1 MLIKSK
7 RKNFN
12 IVEFQTVNDI
22 ILYCI
27 TNGLLNNFK
36 SLNNEIELKLL
47 FLLNNNKIIYVEY
60 TGLSDKNNYIE
71 NSITDKYNKNV
82 ETKKTNML
90 NK

>member
-47 FLLNNNKIIYVEY
+47 FLLNNNKIIYVE
-60 TGLSDKNNYIE
+60 
-71 NSITDKYNKNV
+71 
-82 ETKKTNML
+82 TKKTNML

>member
-1 MLIKSK
+1 MWYFPTPDISMLIKSK

-12 IVEFQTVNDI
+12 IVEFQSVNDI

-47 FLLNNNKIIYVEY
+47 FLLNNNKIIYVE
-60 TGLSDKNNYIE
+60 
-71 NSITDKYNKNV
+71 
-82 ETKKTNML
+82 TKKTNML